1 MKKTVISE
9 NQRGFLFKN
18 GRFVKFLEAGKYR
31 VYGDREIETVPISE
45 PVSSSKCSLDVLMEC
60 PEIKKSAAYTE
71 VPDRKLAFHFI
82 NGKFSGARFRLCRGK
97 YT

>member
-71 VPDRKLAFHFI
+71 VPDRKLAFLFI
-82 NGKFSGARFRLCRGK
+82 NGKFSGSLRRG
-97 YT
+97 